1 MKTDAPVRLRRD
13 LTRLSEDEL
22 ETFFEQSTPGEL
34 ARLAYEWPVWA
45 RPEQVP
51 PPGDWS
57 TWAVMGGRGMGK
69 TRTGAETLR
78 AWKTKLSR
86 KYGPVRLALVGKEP
100 GDIRRVMIEGESGL
114 LAISPPWDKPQHLP
128 SLREVRWPDGSVA
141 FVYSAEEPDSL
152 RGPQHHA
159 AWCDEVSKW
168 KYPQETWDNLQ
179 FGLRL
184 GDDPRVVAT
193 FTPRN
198 IPTVRDILE
207 DSSTVVTRGSLMRNR
222 ANLPD
227 KFIRRVLE
235 RYQGTRLGR
244 QEIQGELLGDTPGAL
259 WSMTM
264 IEGTRV
270 KRVNPAKLVRIIV
283 GVDPGGSHKDDID
296 EDNDAELV
304 DELPE
309 TGIVAVGRGE
319 DGHAYVLH
327 DASGNLSPAKWG
339 YRTVK
344 LWEDLK
350 GDLVVGEIN
359 NGGEMVEYVCKT
371 SAKELG
377 CDVFFKP
384 VRASRGKYTR
394 AEPVAALYEQGR
406 VHHVGMF
413 PELEDQMTTW
423 LPGRKSPDRMD
434 ALVWALTELMVLS
447 PDDLIAR

>member
-1 MKTDAPVRLRRD
+1 MKTDAPQRLRQD
-13 LTRLSEDEL
+13 LMAMDEREL
-22 ETFFEQSTPGEL
+22 ELFLKSCSPREL
-34 ARLAYEWPVWA
+34 EILTYDWRVWA

-51 PPGDWS
+51 PHGNWS

-78 AWKTKLSR
+78 DWKAKLSA

-114 LAISPPWDKPQHLP
+114 IAVSPPWDKPEHRP
-128 SLREVRWPDGSVA
+128 SLRELRWPDGSVA
-141 FVYSAEEPDSL
+141 FTYSAEEPDSL

-184 GDDPRVVAT
+184 GDDPRVIAT

-198 IPTVRDILE
+198 IPTIKDILG
-207 DSSTVVTRGSLMRNR
+207 DKSTVVTRGSLMRNR

-227 KFIRRVLE
+227 KFVARVLE

-244 QEIQGELLGDTPGAL
+244 QEIQGELLGDTVGSL
-259 WSMTM
+259 WTM
-264 IEGTRV
+264 DLIDKFRCRT
-270 KRVNPAKLVRIIV
+270 VNKNKLVRIVV
-283 GVDPGGSHKDDID
+283 GIDPGGSHK
-296 EDNDAELV
+296 EDAEDVDPELV
-304 DELPE
+304 EDLPE
-309 TGIVAVGRGE
+309 TGIVAVARDE
-319 DGHAYVLH
+319 NSHAYVLS
-327 DASGNLSPAKWG
+327 DASGNMSPAKWG
-339 YRTVK
+339 HRAVK

-359 NGGEMVEYVCKT
+359 NGGDMVDFVCKT
-371 SAKELG
+371 AARELG
-377 CDVFFKP
+377 IDVFFKP

-406 VHHVGMF
+406 VHHVGAF

-423 LPGRKSPDRMD
+423 VPGQKSPDRMD
-434 ALVWALTELMVLS
+434 ALVWALTELMLLA
-447 PDDLIAR
+447 PDDLLVR